1 MASYNN
7 GTSILIAD
15 SDVDACNSLQNV
27 ISTWGIEC
35 VNVCDPFELLNLAQH
50 DSYKLTILDDSMIDD
65 PENDL
70 IPEFLK
76 ISPET
81 KIVTMI
87 SNINKDLIVK
97 ALSQGAFAY
106 LEKPVNPAILF
117 HTINRVFKIQNV
129 ERRYNKLKNELKRNH
144 EDMLSYK
151 SQSERLNEQLVE
163 TNNALSV
170 LVKNIE
176 RTQKETERAF
186 VKKIRAVII
195 PIIESMQQ
203 DQKLKRYHPELTM
216 LNAHIEELTN
226 GVSSDTKILDT
237 LSPTE
242 LRIASLIKNGLKT
255 EEIARYLYISPET
268 VKTHRRNIR
277 KKLNLNNSLHNL
289 RHYLGFYLDAE
300 YKSSDKQ

>member
-1 MASYNN
+1 MSSYNN
-7 GTSILIAD
+7 GSSILIAD
-15 SDVDACNSLQNV
+15 SDVETGKSLQNV
-27 ISTWGIEC
+27 IITWGIEC
-35 VNVCDPFELLNLAQH
+35 DNVCSSFDLLNHAQPE
-50 DSYKLTILDDSMIDD
+50 SYKVIILDDAMIDD
-65 PENDL
+65 PENVL
-70 IPEFLK
+70 IPQFLK
-76 ISPET
+76 ISPEA
-81 KIVTMI
+81 KIIIMI
-87 SNINKDLIVK
+87 SNLNKDLAVR
-97 ALSQGAFAY
+97 ALGQGAFTY
-106 LEKPVNPAILF
+106 LEKPVIPAILY

-129 ERRYNKLKNELKRNH
+129 ECRYNQLKNELKRNH
-144 EDMLSYK
+144 QNMLSYK
-151 SQSERLNEQLVE
+151 SQSERLNAQLVE

-237 LSPTE
+237 LTSTE

-255 EEIARYLYISPET
+255 EEIASYLYISPET

-277 KKLNLNNSLHNL
+277 KKLNLNNSLYNL
-289 RHYLGFYLDAE
+289 RHYLGFYLGAE
-300 YKSSDKQ
+300 YESTDKP